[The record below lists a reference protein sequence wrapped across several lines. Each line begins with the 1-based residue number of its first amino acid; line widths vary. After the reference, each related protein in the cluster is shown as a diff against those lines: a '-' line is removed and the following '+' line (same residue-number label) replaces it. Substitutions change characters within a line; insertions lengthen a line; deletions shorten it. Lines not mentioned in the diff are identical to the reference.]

1 VRAHAR
7 SRASKGEGVERF
19 GVVSGSIGAQTCEG
33 MLMTLAL
40 DPFADVG
47 LDEDLFRVLI
57 AEHETE
63 IVPEL
68 ERLWAYYRNP
78 RTGFGNGSASL
89 AQAQGLPAR
98 LRGPSRLANVDDR
111 TNVAKEIVIEN
122 DIAWRIDA
130 IVDFVF
136 GKPIRIVST
145 ARDPAKRREIEQ
157 LLDQVFEVS
166 GGGALLQ
173 DVGLLGAVHG
183 HVDLVLRADALF
195 DGGEIVGDVGTF
207 DEVLRF
213 TEQVRI
219 EAVEALRGVPILEPS
234 DFRVLKG
241 YLICS
246 DEQTNEVE
254 LGGASPGRRVEQVI
268 EVLSATHRQVYR
280 DEALFEESINPL
292 GVVPV
297 VHIQDTSQPFAYEGV
312 SEVEPLIATQD
323 ELNTRLSDRAHRVTL
338 QSFKMYL
345 AKGIDGFADTPV
357 GPGQVWSTENENAEV
372 EAFGG
377 DMNAPS
383 EESHI
388 TELREA
394 MDKISSVSPVVIGEI
409 GRASCR
415 ERV

>member
-1 VRAHAR
+1 VLTLRVTDILQASDLNTDKANTYAYLHITDRWPAEWDRRSFEGLTPKTWDRLHA
-7 SRASKGEGVERF
+7 G
-19 GVVSGSIGAQTCEG
+19 
-33 MLMTLAL
+33 
-40 DPFADVG
+40 
-47 LDEDLFRVLI
+47 
-57 AEHETE
+57 
-63 IVPEL
+63 
-68 ERLWAYYRNP
+68 
-78 RTGFGNGSASL
+78 
-89 AQAQGLPAR
+89 
-98 LRGPSRLANVDDR
+98 
-111 TNVAKEIVIEN
+111 
-122 DIAWRIDA
+122 DIS
-130 IVDFVF
+130 
-136 GKPIRIVST
+136 ST
-145 ARDPAKRREIEQ
+145 
-157 LLDQVFEVS
+157 V
-166 GGGALLQ
+166 
-173 DVGLLGAVHG
+173 
-183 HVDLVLRADALF
+183 
-195 DGGEIVGDVGTF
+195 
-207 DEVLRF
+207 
-213 TEQVRI
+213 
-219 EAVEALRGVPILEPS
+219 ALRGVPILEPS

-394 MDKISSVSPVVIGEI
+394 MDKISSVSPVVIGVI
-409 GRASCR
+409 R
-415 ERV
+415 ERLGQLSSENALRVTLTGILAKTERKRVVYGRGIAQMCGLILRALDSSGVYRTGESERGVQIKWQRSEERRVGKECRSRWSPYH